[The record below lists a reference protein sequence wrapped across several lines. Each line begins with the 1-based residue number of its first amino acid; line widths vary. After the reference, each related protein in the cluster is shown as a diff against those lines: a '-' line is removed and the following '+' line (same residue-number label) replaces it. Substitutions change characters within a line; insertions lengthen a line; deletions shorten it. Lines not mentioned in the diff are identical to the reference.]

1 MRARL
6 CGRLAPPP
14 PPRAA
19 VAQPSSFFAA
29 RSYMIFTASKREE
42 VKKANPGIAVTEI
55 SKVIGAQWRALS
67 DKEKDAF
74 KAKCAAGK

>member
-1 MRARL
+1 
-6 CGRLAPPP
+6 
-14 PPRAA
+14 
-19 VAQPSSFFAA
+19 
-29 RSYMIFTASKREE
+29 MIFTASKREE

>member
-1 MRARL
+1 VRARL
-6 CGRLAPPP
+6 CGRLAPP
-14 PPRAA
+14 AA
-19 VAQPSSFFAA
+19 AASSRCPTVLFFAA